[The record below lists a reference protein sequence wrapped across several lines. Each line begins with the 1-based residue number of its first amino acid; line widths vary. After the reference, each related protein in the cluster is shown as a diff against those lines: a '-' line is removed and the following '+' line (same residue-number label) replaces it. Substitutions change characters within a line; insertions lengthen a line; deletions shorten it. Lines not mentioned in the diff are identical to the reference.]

1 MLGPLAVALVWLGG
15 WWTFALAV
23 CLFAVAAGEFAGLV
37 QPGPPWWRRAWPAL
51 PLLLLALAVFGD
63 ANPEFRTGL
72 ILSGSAVVLLGFV
85 LELARSRS
93 KEGVLGFAAAAGSIL
108 YLAPAML
115 CGLVIAAADDGA
127 LLLLFL
133 AASVF
138 SFDTFAYAVGRTVGR
153 HRLAPSISPGK
164 TWEGLVGGSAGALA
178 AGALFSIWVDL
189 PASWLALLA
198 AVVGLAGQIG
208 DLLESA
214 LKRAVGA
221 KDSSRLIPGHGGV
234 LDRID
239 SFTTALPAGLALLL
253 LAGLI

>member
-1 MLGPLAVALVWLGG
+1 MLGPLTVALVWLGG
-15 WWTFALAV
+15 WWTFGLAI
-23 CLFAVAAGEFAGLV
+23 CLFAVAAGEFVGLV
-37 QPGPPWWRRAWPAL
+37 HAGSPWWRRAWPAL
-51 PLLLLALAVFGD
+51 PLLLLGLAVFDDMTPGY
-63 ANPEFRTGL
+63 RTGL
-72 ILSGSAVVLLGFV
+72 ILGGSAIALFGFA
-85 LELARSRS
+85 LELVRSMS
-93 KEGVLGFAAAAGSIL
+93 KDAVRGFAAAGGSIL

-115 CGLVIAAADDGA
+115 CGLAIAAADDGA
-127 LLLLFL
+127 LLLILL

-138 SFDTFAYAVGRTVGR
+138 SFDSFAYAVGRSIGR
-153 HRLAPSISPGK
+153 HRLAPAVSPGK
-164 TWEGLVGGSAGALA
+164 TWEGLAGGTAGALA
-178 AGALFSIWVDL
+178 AGALFSIWVDA

-198 AVVGLAGQIG
+198 AAAGLAGQAG